1 MSNVEYHKSNFQNS
15 LVLPDSCTSSLF
27 KVAYIFIDYNLLPAA
42 GVNSVAVDKQK
53 RQKIPGQAGPQARQ
67 VQGPG
72 LEWTRN
78 EQGYRD
84 IGTVSG
90 RDGTGPRF
98 RRKMSGRTLSDVD
111 KIVEHAKVRLNY
123 RKQLIN
129 EAMSTVAVLRAY
141 TPYHI
146 QNCSSQERT
155 CCLSPKL
162 SPLT

>member
-1 MSNVEYHKSNFQNS
+1 MSNQSHIISQIFKFH
-15 LVLPDSCTSSLF
+15 LVCLTHARLHSSKLR
-27 KVAYIFIDYNLLPAA
+27 IFSSTTICCRR
-42 GVNSVAVDKQK
+42 QK
-53 RQKIPGQAGPQARQ
+53 RRCGQTKAPKIPGQAGPQARQ

-72 LEWTRN
+72 VARN

-123 RKQLIN
+123 RRQLIH
-129 EAMSTVAVLRAY
+129 ETICTVTVPGRR
-141 TPYHI
+141 TPYPI

>member
-1 MSNVEYHKSNFQNS
+1 MSNIISQIQIS
-15 LVLPDSCTSSLF
+15 LGLPYSCTSSLF
-27 KVAYIFIDYNLLPAA
+27 KVAYIFIDYNLLPASKA
-42 GVNSVAVDKQK
+42 SPWTNKSAKNSGTS
-53 RQKIPGQAGPQARQ
+53 RPGKFRDLDWSGHA
-67 VQGPG
+67 
-72 LEWTRN
+72 TSK
-78 EQGYRD
+78 GYRD

-123 RKQLIN
+123 RKQLIH
-129 EAMSTVAVLRAY
+129 ETMCSVAVPGRR
-141 TPYHI
+141 TPYPI

>member
-1 MSNVEYHKSNFQNS
+1 MHVFTLQ
-15 LVLPDSCTSSLF
+15 SCVYFHRLQF
-27 KVAYIFIDYNLLPAA
+27 AA
-42 GVNSVAVDKQK
+42 GVKSVAVDKQK
-53 RQKIPGQAGPQARQ
+53 RQKFRDKQARKRQARQ

-111 KIVEHAKVRLNY
+111 KIVEHAKVR
-123 RKQLIN
+123 
-129 EAMSTVAVLRAY
+129 
-141 TPYHI
+141 
-146 QNCSSQERT
+146 
-155 CCLSPKL
+155 
-162 SPLT
+162 

>member
-1 MSNVEYHKSNFQNS
+1 MSNIISQIFKFY
-15 LVLPDSCTSSLF
+15 LVCLTHARLHSSKLR
-27 KVAYIFIDYNLLPAA
+27 IFSSTTNCCRRQSQT
-42 GVNSVAVDKQK
+42 VKSVAVHKQK
-53 RQKIPGQAGPQARQ
+53 RQKFRDKQGQAWQ

-78 EQGYRD
+78 EQGFRD

-123 RKQLIN
+123 RKQLIH
-129 EAMSTVAVLRAY
+129 ETMCTVEVPGRR
-141 TPYHI
+141 TPYPI

>member
-1 MSNVEYHKSNFQNS
+1 MHVFTLQ
-15 LVLPDSCTSSLF
+15 SCVYFHRLQF
-27 KVAYIFIDYNLLPAA
+27 AA
-42 GVNSVAVDKQK
+42 GVKSVAVDKQK
-53 RQKIPGQAGPQARQ
+53 RQKFRDRQARQ

-84 IGTVSG
+84 IWTVSG

-123 RKQLIN
+123 RKQLIH
-129 EAMSTVAVLRAY
+129 ETMCTVAVPGRR
-141 TPYHI
+141 TPYPI